1 MGLTPHEAAKDASAF
16 SRSGLSPTV
25 IRRVTALSGPMPTGM
40 SSCGARRPTS
50 RQVLVQLIEPP
61 GELLDALG
69 EHAQGRMG
77 GLGHRLLVAPAVVET
92 EARAGAE
99 QLAVAQ
105 AEQPFPHSR
114 VGDDQ
119 NGLELVDRLSA
130 SLDRGVL
137 GEFEHPG
144 AVHRAVAGFR
154 PGPGAATEHGFGRI
168 RVRLPA
174 SVWSVRPLGVRAGL
188 VGGRTCPSAVVGS
201 VGPV

>member
-50 RQVLVQLIEPP
+50 RQALIQLIEPP

-69 EHAQGRMG
+69 EHAQGRG

-137 GEFEHPG
+137 GEFGHPG

-154 PGPGAATEHGFGRI
+154 PGPGAATEHGPRSSPRIERI
-168 RVRLPA
+168 RLPEQTA
-174 SVWSVRPLGVRAGL
+174 SRA
-188 VGGRTCPSAVVGS
+188 
-201 VGPV
+201 VGPDSALQGHRDGPSCLRRD